1 MFVSSAKA
9 DTVITVIP
17 FSMDFKT
24 NEAFAYQDLYNSATF
39 TFTITDGNL
48 TGAATLDTNNLG
60 GTLVIIPDTTG
71 TITLTSNLSNY
82 TLTINGNAVLSNIIH
97 FSASV
102 ATTIKWVYNTV
113 INPDYPS
120 TLNVRPFWQYLF
132 SGNLL
137 GFFGAIFLFSF
148 VMQDLLVGAIT
159 MLFLVPIYLK
169 TRSLLLLVII
179 WIILGPALILAM
191 PAVSGLGLIF
201 TILGVAGLL
210 WRLVHPN

>member
-1 MFVSSAKA
+1 MIVSTAKA

-48 TGAATLDTNNLG
+48 TGAATLDTTNLG
-60 GTLVIIPDTTG
+60 GTLVIIPDTAG

-82 TLTINGNAVLSNIIH
+82 TLTVNGNVVLSNIIH

-102 ATTIKWVYNTV
+102 ATTISWVYNTV

-120 TLNVRPFWQYLF
+120 TLNVRPFWQFLF
-132 SGNLL
+132 AGNLL
-137 GFFGAIFLFSF
+137 GFFSAIFLWSF
-148 VMQDLLVGAIT
+148 IQQDILVGAIC
-159 MLFLVPIYLK
+159 MLFLVPIYIK
-169 TRSLLLLVII
+169 TRSLLLLSIL
-179 WIILGPALILAM
+179 WILLGGFFIAAM
-191 PAVSGLGLIF
+191 PAVSGLAIVFL
-201 TILGVAGLL
+201 ILGVGSVF
-210 WRLVHPN
+210 WKLVHPN